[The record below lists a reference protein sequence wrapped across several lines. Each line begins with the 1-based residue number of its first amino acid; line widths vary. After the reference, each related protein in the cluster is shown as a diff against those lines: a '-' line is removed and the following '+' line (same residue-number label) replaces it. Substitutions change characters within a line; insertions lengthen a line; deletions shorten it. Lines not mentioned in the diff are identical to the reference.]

1 MAKKGKNKDKC
12 KRYEQEERKDKNHKL
27 RMARVAKRLAYFAK
41 RRELKDGIDNDAKT
55 PSCSSSQ
62 SY

>member
-55 PSCSSSQ
+55 Q
-62 SY
+62 